1 MLDNIVTL
9 DLLEDELAAVVY
21 AGNYASEKEA
31 VRHALAVLLTANP
44 SLRLN
49 TAIELYRRGKVTFAR
64 AVEIAQ
70 IEREAFKDELA
81 MKSIALLIDESPEDI
96 QIGANLIHHVRAT
109 P

>member
-21 AGNYASEKEA
+21 VGNYASEKEA

-49 TAIELYRRGKVTFAR
+49 TAIELYRRGNVTFAR

-70 IEREAFKDELA
+70 MEREAFKDELA
-81 MKSIALLIDESPEDI
+81 TKGVALLIDESPEDI
-96 QIGANLIHHVRAT
+96 QLGANLMQRLRVT
-109 P
+109 L